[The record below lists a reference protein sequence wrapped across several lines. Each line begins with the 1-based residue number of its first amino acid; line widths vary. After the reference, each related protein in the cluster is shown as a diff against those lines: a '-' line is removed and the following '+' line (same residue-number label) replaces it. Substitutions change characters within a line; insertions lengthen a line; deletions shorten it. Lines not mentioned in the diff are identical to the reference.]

1 VLDAETGLE
10 NGDWG
15 HEVRR
20 EDYVVFPVNRET
32 VRIKLL
38 TENVECPGYVF
49 RPLVDNVEVVISFDE
64 AAR

>member
-1 VLDAETGLE
+1 
-10 NGDWG
+10 
-15 HEVRR
+15 
-20 EDYVVFPVNRET
+20 